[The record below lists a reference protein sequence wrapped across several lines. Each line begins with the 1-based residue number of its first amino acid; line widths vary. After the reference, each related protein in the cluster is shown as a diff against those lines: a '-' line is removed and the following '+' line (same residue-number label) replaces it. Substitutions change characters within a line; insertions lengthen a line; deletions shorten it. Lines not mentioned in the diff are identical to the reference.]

1 MNEAVAPENGKT
13 ILHECG
19 CINYGYWLQF
29 ICPYCDYQMWV
40 YLPDGEQFEIMGSNA
55 QANQEDIHHY
65 GYQ

>member
-1 MNEAVAPENGKT
+1 MNEAVIPEDYKT

-29 ICPYCDYQMWV
+29 ICPICDYQMWV
-40 YLPDGEQFEIMGSNA
+40 YLLDGEQFEIMGPSA
-55 QANQEDIHHY
+55 QANQKEVHHY